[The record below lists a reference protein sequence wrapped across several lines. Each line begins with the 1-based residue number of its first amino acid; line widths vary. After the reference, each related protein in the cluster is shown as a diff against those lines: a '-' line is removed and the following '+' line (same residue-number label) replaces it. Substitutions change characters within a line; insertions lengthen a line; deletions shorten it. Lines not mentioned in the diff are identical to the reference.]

1 MPDIHGS
8 SFKGYTVQ
16 GVSDEIWLLDGT
28 NPRDNE
34 PPISTSTVF
43 EVHDDRATTDDW
55 IPTALKTLLFPDG
68 AEPIRTY
75 LLVDSTLRTSIVG
88 LFDLDVL
95 DVPVACL
102 FNGDAA
108 GEQKEVA
115 PYLVD
120 LTLIGDVIPRFHRE
134 FFAKHW
140 GQGTGILI
148 TSSVNL
154 DQLKRHF
161 RKFTRLKRERDE
173 RWFLFRFWDPAIAS
187 VYFRAIE
194 HDPVRAAQW
203 FGQGL
208 VQTIVIEEELGKQ
221 ASVFDGVA
229 ASRLDSN
236 AHLPP
241 VVLTE
246 WELEPFKASALDR
259 HIEEMAQT
267 LKSDFAPELS
277 AYRPEVIKRHV
288 RPAISRFMRFGFKR
302 REHLH
307 VIAAWA
313 LFFGPEF
320 DEKDPD
326 GRLQSICASQEPE
339 VSRFKALK
347 LRMDELGTRKEQV

>member
-1 MPDIHGS
+1 MQGDSEDIWSLG
-8 SFKGYTVQ
+8 
-16 GVSDEIWLLDGT
+16 GT
-28 NPRDNE
+28 NSRNCE
-34 PPISTSTVF
+34 PPISTSKVF
-43 EVHDDRATTDDW
+43 EVLDDRASTDDW
-55 IPTALKTLLFPDG
+55 IPTTLRTLLFPDE

-75 LLVDSTLRTSIVG
+75 LLVDPTLRTSVVG
-88 LFDLDVL
+88 LFDLDVS

-108 GEQKEVA
+108 EEQKEVA
-115 PYLVD
+115 PYLAD
-120 LTLIGDVIPRFHRE
+120 LTLTGDVIPRFHRD

-140 GQGTGILI
+140 GQGTGVLL
-148 TSSVNL
+148 TSSASL

-161 RKFTRLKRERDE
+161 RKFTRLRRERDG
-173 RWFLFRFWDPAIAS
+173 RWFLFRFWDAAIAS
-187 VYFRAIE
+187 VYFRTIE

-208 VQTIVIEEELGKQ
+208 IQTIVVEEEDGKQ
-221 ASVFDGVA
+221 ASVFDGA
-229 ASRLDSN
+229 AVSRLDTN
-236 AHLPP
+236 APLPP

-267 LKSDFAPELS
+267 LKSDFATELS
-277 AYRPEVIKRHV
+277 SYSPEAIKRHV

-347 LRMDELGTRKEQV
+347 FRMNELGTRKLQV